1 MEETRI
7 TFETAKL
14 AKEKKFD
21 LNVSSFFQ
29 SNQEIVNE
37 INAAEINSKLYCR
50 SYLPAFKL
58 FHNANSNTEQDW
70 YSRPTQ
76 GLLQKWLREVHN
88 IDVEPYLILMTKN
101 NDVEVEQ
108 DFDCKE
114 YTYKLKH
121 KGISQF
127 VGNAGLKP
135 SYDEAFEVGLQEGLK
150 LISTK

>member
-88 IDVEPYLILMTKN
+88 IDVEPYLILMESN
-101 NDVEVEQ
+101 NRELEQ
-108 DFDCKE
+108 DFDVKE
-114 YTYKLKH
+114 YTYKLKD

-127 VGNAGLKP
+127 VGNDGVKP
-135 SYDEAFEVGLQEGLK
+135 SYDESFEIGLQEGLK
-150 LISTK
+150 LIPTE